1 MVCRFGSICALRET
15 ALALFSFDRYSEG
28 MLGKALLII
37 AVISGVILTIIVN
50 ATTPASAGAFGILAV
65 FMFAYLL
72 LLSVLTFVLY
82 AISRLLSLI
91 ARTFATRRPVEVI
104 SLRKAY
110 YYSTIIALA
119 PIIII
124 SMQSVGGVGV
134 YEFGLIVLLVL
145 IGCVYV
151 TKRTS

>member
-1 MVCRFGSICALRET
+1 M
-15 ALALFSFDRYSEG
+15 
-28 MLGKALLII
+28 GKALLVI
-37 AVISGVILTIIVN
+37 AIVSGVILTIIVN

-72 LLSVLTFVLY
+72 LLAILTFVLY

-91 ARTFATRRPVEVI
+91 ARTFAARRPVEVM
-104 SLRKAY
+104 SLRKSY

-134 YEFGLIVLLVL
+134 YEFGLIILLVL